1 MARPPSAL
9 RALACLP
16 LHVGFS
22 LLTLFPGRVGGS
34 ESYARGLLGEFARGR
49 GPERLT
55 VLANRHVAEA
65 YRGYAAGP
73 VELRRVGSYRAGDG
87 LVTRGLAMAAAWAAP
102 VRAARDVPADLEVLH
117 HPVTVPIPAVA
128 VPTVVTIHDVSHLD
142 LAGLRTLP
150 LRRYRRWAYD
160 GAARSAAVVIATS
173 RFARE
178 RIVTGMGVAPER
190 IEVVAP
196 GIDHAVFNPEP
207 AADDERRLAALGL
220 PARFVLYPANLW
232 PHKNHH
238 RLLEG
243 LARLE
248 DHELGLVLA
257 GQDYGRLGGLA
268 GLARRLGIEGRVR
281 HVGQVEP
288 RTMAALYRRALA
300 TVIPSLHE
308 GFGFPALEA
317 MACGCPVAS
326 SGRGALGEVS
336 GEAALQFDPDSP
348 EALAGSI
355 DRIVYQSELRS
366 RLVAAGRRLSSRYN
380 WEACARRHVEIYARA
395 RDTSRPQGRA

>member
-1 MARPPSAL
+1 
-9 RALACLP
+9 

-65 YRGYAAGP
+65 YRAWAGGP
-73 VELRRVGSYRAGDG
+73 VEVREVSSYRAGDR
-87 LVTRGLAMAAAWAAP
+87 LVTRALAMAAARAAP
-102 VRAARDVPADLEVLH
+102 ARVARDVPVGLDVLH
-117 HPVTVPIPAVA
+117 YPVTVPIPVVEA
-128 VPTVVTIHDVSHLD
+128 PTVVTIHDVSHLD
-142 LAGLRTLP
+142 HGGLRSVP

-160 GAARSAAVVIATS
+160 GAARAASVVIATS
-173 RFARE
+173 RFARQ
-178 RIVTGMGVAPER
+178 RIADGMGVAAER

-196 GIDHAVFNPEP
+196 GIDHATFRPQP
-207 AADDERRLAALGL
+207 APDDERRLAALAL
-220 PARFVLYPANLW
+220 PARFILYPANLW
-232 PHKNHH
+232 PHKNHR
-238 RLLEG
+238 RLLEA

-248 DHELGLVLA
+248 DRDLGLVLA
-257 GQDYGRLGGLA
+257 GQDYGRLDALA
-268 GLARRLGIEGRVR
+268 GLAQRLGIGPRVR

-288 RTMAALYRRALA
+288 LTLAALYRRAQA

-326 SGRGALGEVS
+326 SARGALCEVS
-336 GEAALQFDPDSP
+336 GEAALRFDPDSSG
-348 EALAGSI
+348 ALAGSI
-355 DRIVYQSELRS
+355 DRIVYQSELRGT
-366 RLVAAGRRLSSRYN
+366 LVAAGRRLSARYN
-380 WEACARRHVEIYARA
+380 WETCARRHVEIYARA
-395 RDTSRPQGRA
+395 RDTSRPEGRA

>member
-1 MARPPSAL
+1 M
-9 RALACLP
+9 
-16 LHVGFS
+16 HVGFS

-65 YRGYAAGP
+65 YRAYARGP

-87 LVTRGLAMAAAWAAP
+87 LVTRALAMAAAWAAP
-102 VRAARDVPADLEVLH
+102 ARAARDAPPGLDVLH
-117 HPVTVPIPAVA
+117 YPVTVPIPLLDA
-128 VPTVVTIHDVSHLD
+128 PTVVTIHDVSHLD
-142 LAGLRTLP
+142 RGGLRSLP

-160 GAARSAAVVIATS
+160 GAARAAAVVIATS

-178 RIVTGMGVAPER
+178 RIAEGMEVAAER

-196 GIDHAVFNPEP
+196 GIDHALFNPQP
-207 AADDERRLAALGL
+207 ARDDERRLAALGL
-220 PARFVLYPANLW
+220 PARFVVYPANLW
-232 PHKNHH
+232 PHKNHR
-238 RLLEG
+238 RLLEA
-243 LARLE
+243 LARVE
-248 DHELGLVLA
+248 DRELGVVLA
-257 GQDYGRLGGLA
+257 GQDYGRLGQLA
-268 GLARRLGIEGRVR
+268 GLARQLGIAGRVR

-326 SGRGALGEVS
+326 SGRGALDEVS
-336 GEAALQFDPDSP
+336 GEAALRFDPESSD
-348 EALAGSI
+348 ALADSI

-366 RLVAAGRRLSSRYN
+366 RLVAAGRRLSARYN

-395 RDTSRPQGRA
+395 RDTPRPDGRV